1 MTDAVHDYA
10 AGRAPGPARSANLA
24 VRFLLEIGALGTLA
38 FWGVHAGQSLLGDLA
53 LGLGAPLL
61 AAAVWGTF
69 AAPKSAL
76 RLHGAGL
83 VAVQLGVLGAGAIAL
98 AAAGHPLPGAVF
110 AVLVVVNSVLL
121 HVWQGEPT
129 A

>member
-1 MTDAVHDYA
+1 VTDAVHDHA
-10 AGRAPGPARSANLA
+10 AGRAPGPASSANLA
-24 VRFLLEIGALGTLA
+24 LRFLFELGALAALA

-61 AAAVWGTF
+61 AAAVWGAF
-69 AAPKSAL
+69 AAPKSAR

-98 AAAGHPLPGAVF
+98 AGAGHPLPGAVF
-110 AVLVVVNSVLL
+110 AALVVVNTVLL
-121 HVWQGEPT
+121 HLGQGEPT
-129 A
+129 P